1 VTDHKPCK
9 DLLLFGLGLLE
20 RGVGMK
26 YSNPQKT
33 GVGREKGIF
42 SRTETLFLILSFGN
56 LCIKQL
62 VTLII

>member
-9 DLLLFGLGLLE
+9 DLPLLGLGLLE
-20 RGVGMK
+20 RGVRMK
-26 YSNPQKT
+26 SSNPQKA

-42 SRTETLFLILSFGN
+42 SRTETLSLILSFSN

-62 VTLII
+62 VTLIL